1 MSSENNSVEKVY
13 TYEITKKDG
22 KTTTKRV
29 VRKYTNKKDTSHS
42 LQNKENK
49 ILLEQNIKDNFET
62 IKALPERKRISHI
75 KEHCMPENVTAS
87 YNTIKTIWE
96 RILKSNNAS
105 EKE

>member
-29 VRKYTNKKDTSHS
+29 IRKYTNKKDTSHS

-49 ILLEQNIKDNFET
+49 TLLEQNIKENFET
-62 IKALPERKRISHI
+62 IKTIPERKRISYI
-75 KEHCMPENVTAS
+75 KEHYMPENVTAA
-87 YNTIKTIWE
+87 YNTIRAIWE
-96 RILKSNNAS
+96 KILKGETVA
-105 EKE
+105 